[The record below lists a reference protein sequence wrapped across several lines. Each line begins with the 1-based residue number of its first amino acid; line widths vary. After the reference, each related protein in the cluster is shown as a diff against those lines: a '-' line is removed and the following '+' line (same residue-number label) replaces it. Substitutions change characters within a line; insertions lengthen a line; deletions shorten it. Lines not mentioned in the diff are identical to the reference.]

1 MEKQTLSL
9 KQIIAIVSAGLF
21 SFCGVLIETATNITF
36 PTLMNEF
43 HVSTSLVQWM
53 TTGNLLVMGI
63 LIPISSYLKKRFP
76 TKKLFVFAGI
86 LFSIGLIIDIFANKF
101 PLLLIGRLIQGAG
114 VGIALPMM
122 YNIILE
128 ESPIHLL
135 GFLMGIG
142 SFVTAA
148 APAIGPIF
156 GGIMTQYLTWRYIF
170 ICVLPVITIASIMG
184 YICIQNGPVN
194 SNEKLDIVSYILIAL
209 AFIALI
215 LGFSNLNQIFVIPVI
230 VFLYFVVG
238 IACLIV
244 FGYRQSHS
252 QNPLIHFSIFLNHS
266 FVFHTLSIMFLQ
278 MTTLGFGLLLPSYV
292 QIVLQ
297 QSATKGG
304 IVLLPGAI
312 VGAVLAPIGGF
323 ILDKFGAKKPIFI
336 GVVCCL
342 VSTICFLYLF
352 QYLTFELCVCLYFI
366 YSLGI
371 GLVVGNTMTCALG
384 HLSQDLQADG
394 NAILQTLMQLSGGI
408 GTSISA
414 TILAFAQ
421 QNSDLLVGTQNGAF
435 YVFIFLVCSIIVVV
449 ISQTIAFKSMSVGFS
464 SKR

>member
-1 MEKQTLSL
+1 MEKQTLSA
-9 KQIIAIVSAGLF
+9 KQIIAIISAGLF

-76 TKKLFVFAGI
+76 TKNLFVVAGL
-86 LFSIGLIIDIFANKF
+86 LFSIGLIIDIFANNF
-101 PLLLIGRLIQGAG
+101 TLLLIGRLIQGAG

-128 ESPIHLL
+128 ESPKHLL
-135 GFLMGIG
+135 GLLMGIG

-148 APAIGPIF
+148 APAIGPMF
-156 GGIMTQYLTWRYIF
+156 GGVMTQYLTWRYIF
-170 ICVLPVITIASIMG
+170 ICVLPVIIIACIMG
-184 YICIQNGPVN
+184 YICIQNGPVDA
-194 SNEKLDIVSYILIAL
+194 NEKLDIIGYILIAI

-215 LGFSNLNQIFVIPVI
+215 LGFSNLDQIFVKPVI
-230 VFLYFVVG
+230 VVLYFIVG
-238 IACLIV
+238 FVCLIG
-244 FGYRQSHS
+244 FGYRQIHS
-252 QNPLIHFSIFLNHS
+252 LNPLIHFDIFHNQS
-266 FVFHTLSIMFLQ
+266 FVFHTFAIMFLQ

-304 IVLLPGAI
+304 MVLLPGAI
-312 VGAVLAPIGGF
+312 VGAVFAPIGGF
-323 ILDKFGAKKPIFI
+323 ILDKLGAKKPIGI
-336 GVVCCL
+336 GVICCL
-342 VSTICFLYLF
+342 VSTLCFLCLF
-352 QYLTFELCVCLYFI
+352 QYLTFELCVGLYFV

-371 GLVVGNTMTCALG
+371 GLIVGNTMTCALS
-384 HLSQDLQADG
+384 HLSQSLQADG
-394 NAILQTLMQLSGGI
+394 NATLQTLMQLSGGI

-414 TILAFAQ
+414 TILSFAQ
-421 QNSDLLVGTQNGAF
+421 QNNDLLVGTQNGAF
-435 YVFIFLVCSIIVVV
+435 YVFIFLVCSVIVVT
-449 ISQTIAFKSMSVGFS
+449 ISQIIAFKGG
-464 SKR
+464 K